1 MGLAVC
7 EERQPVYRCVCEPQ
21 AYGGPS
27 VCGGGFMPTT
37 GSGVQEE
44 FSGSITEWLWGL
56 QQLLV
61 CGKALV
67 RMGCI
72 RTAQPEG
79 ERPWRTRSFSGG

>member
-56 QQLLV
+56 QQLLA

-72 RTAQPEG
+72 RRGAVDCTA
-79 ERPWRTRSFSGG
+79 